1 MRTSVQCPDIVIAN
15 GGTVSNPVVSER
27 YASDAESITI
37 QSPAVLAEAATI
49 DISNDFDV
57 NYQLNGLTL
66 AAAVAAATWAAYV
79 DASGTPIALGG
90 PSEAVRLDSFG
101 CAAWRIKVASA
112 AAAAHTFKVYKEVL
126 T

>member
-15 GGTVSNPVVSER
+15 GATVSNPVVSEA
-27 YASDAESITI
+27 YNADAESITI

-57 NYQLNGLTL
+57 NYAAHGLTL

-79 DASGTPIALGG
+79 DSTGTAIALGG
-90 PSEAVRLDSFG
+90 PSEAVRLDNFG

-112 AAAAHTFKVYKEVL
+112 AGAAHTFKVYKEVSC
-126 T
+126 